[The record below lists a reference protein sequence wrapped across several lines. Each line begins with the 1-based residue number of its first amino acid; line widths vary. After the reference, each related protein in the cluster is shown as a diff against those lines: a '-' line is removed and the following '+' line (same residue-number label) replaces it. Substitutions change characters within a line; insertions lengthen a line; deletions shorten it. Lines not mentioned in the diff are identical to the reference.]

1 MKPLSP
7 SQKKVLRARGLI
19 SAAVLLGAAL
29 VAEAVLA
36 SRGETPVGI
45 IAAVALLLG
54 AMLAFV
60 LPARRYRAWGYDATE
75 DELYVQNGIWVET
88 RTVVP
93 FGRVQHIDVSQG
105 PIERR
110 YGVGAL
116 TLHTAGTRAS
126 AVVLP
131 GLDMTDAERM
141 RDEIRGKIRQDLV

>member
-19 SAAVLLGAAL
+19 SAAGFLGVAL
-29 VAEAVLA
+29 AAEAVLA
-36 SRGETPVGI
+36 SRGEAPVGI
-45 IAAVALLLG
+45 MAAVALLLG
-54 AMLAFV
+54 AILAFV
-60 LPARRYRAWGYDATE
+60 LPARRYRAWAYDVTE
-75 DELYVQNGIWVET
+75 DELYVQNGIWLQT

-131 GLDMTDAERM
+131 GLEMADAERM

>member
-1 MKPLSP
+1 MAPLSP

-19 SAAVLLGAAL
+19 LAAALAGAATL
-29 VAEAVLA
+29 AEAVLV
-36 SRGETPVGI
+36 SRGAMPIGI
-45 IAAVALLLG
+45 IAALALLLG
-54 AMLAFV
+54 AFLAFV
-60 LPARRYRAWGYDATE
+60 LPERRYRAWGYDVTE
-75 DELYVQNGIWVET
+75 DELYVQNGIWLQT
-88 RTVVP
+88 LTVVP

-131 GLDMTDAERM
+131 GLDMADAERM
-141 RDEIRGKIRQDLV
+141 RDEIRGKIRQDLM

>member
-1 MKPLSP
+1 MNPLSP
-7 SQKKVLRARGLI
+7 SQKKVLRARALI
-19 SAAVLLGAAL
+19 LAAAMACVAVLLETVLIPRIPVPTGIVAAAVLLLAAL
-29 VAEAVLA
+29 IV
-36 SRGETPVGI
+36 
-45 IAAVALLLG
+45 
-54 AMLAFV
+54 FV
-60 LPARRYRAWGYDATE
+60 LPERRYRAWGYEATE
-75 DELYVQNGIWVET
+75 DELYVQTGIWLQT
-88 RTVVP
+88 FTVVP

-131 GLDMTDAERM
+131 GLEMADAERM